1 MTTQRPWQS
10 RTQIVNFVSAIG
22 ALALM
27 FGLEISP
34 EQQAAVVT
42 VVLLVVNVINMYL
55 RTVSTKT
62 ITLKASEDP
71 VEADPPTGV

>member
-1 MTTQRPWQS
+1 M
-10 RTQIVNFVSAIG
+10 NFVSAIG

-42 VVLLVVNVINMYL
+42 VVLLVVNIVNMYL

-62 ITLKASEDP
+62 ITLKALEDP
-71 VEADPPTGV
+71 VETDPPTGV